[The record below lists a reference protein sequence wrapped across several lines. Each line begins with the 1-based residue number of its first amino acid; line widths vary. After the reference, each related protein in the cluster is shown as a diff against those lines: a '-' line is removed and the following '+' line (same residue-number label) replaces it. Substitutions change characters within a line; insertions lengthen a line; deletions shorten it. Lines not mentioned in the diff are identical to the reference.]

1 MLKVIHSPIHSLN
14 MYFYVYY
21 MLIILLIVK
30 DTDKSLQ
37 RILFKVASLQ
47 SQFIPLL
54 CLYFSPYST
63 YCSPREFN
71 YSSTCYGLSFL
82 LECKCQERKDYYLVL
97 PLSSNSQHWYA
108 PSINTGPLSPCLHS
122 LSSLGY
128 KYYIA

>member
-82 LECKCQERKDYYLVL
+82 LECKCQERKITILFFLFPPILNIGMPHQSILGPSL
-97 PLSSNSQHWYA
+97 PVYTLSH
-108 PSINTGPLSPCLHS
+108 PLDIN
-122 LSSLGY
+122 
-128 KYYIA
+128 II